1 MKEKYNK
8 LTIEL
13 NEYLINH
20 TKNFLEENLDDEEG
34 LDNVLNL
41 ILSGTLSCMV
51 SLMTMISRQDK
62 EIKEN
67 IGTFLAQLVSHIQ
80 KTIPNGGKM
89 EILSK

>member
-1 MKEKYNK
+1 
-8 LTIEL
+8 
-13 NEYLINH
+13 
-20 TKNFLEENLDDEEG
+20 
-34 LDNVLNL
+34 
-41 ILSGTLSCMV
+41 
-51 SLMTMISRQDK
+51 MTMISRQDK